1 MTIDARAHACLGRV
15 ESLRAGSEA
24 LRVEWSSFEADVFS
38 LLLQANVRPMILRIR
53 GEKEAKFFRID
64 WVERRLVET
73 PIDSVMVDIADVAR
87 FGNLVGGDDKQSS
100 EESVDV
106 SGIASSF

>member
-24 LRVEWSSFEADVFS
+24 LRVEWSSLEADVFS
-38 LLLQANVRPMILRIR
+38 LLLQASVRPLVLRVR

-64 WVERRLVET
+64 WIERRLIET

-87 FGNLVGGDDKQSS
+87 FGNLAGGNDRNNDDK
-100 EESVDV
+100 ELDDV
-106 SGIASSF
+106 A